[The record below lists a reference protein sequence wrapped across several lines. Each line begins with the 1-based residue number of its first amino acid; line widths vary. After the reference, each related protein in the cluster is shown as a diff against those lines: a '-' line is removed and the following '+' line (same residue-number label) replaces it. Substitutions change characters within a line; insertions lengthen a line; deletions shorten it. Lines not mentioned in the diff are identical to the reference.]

1 MANAM
6 GIEPIMTTAAEATI
20 SGSRDATQAINGRQN
35 DSSADAVLCCS
46 PEDMGDLVEY
56 CLRPSPL
63 MRKLVKNLPPLQ
75 NGRVPV
81 PDGPGLGIELDDE
94 ILREFRVG

>member
-35 DSSADAVLCCS
+35 DTSADAVLCCS
-46 PEDMGDLVEY
+46 PEDMGDLVS
-56 CLRPSPL
+56 LRFL
-63 MRKLVKNLPPLQ
+63 NLSHQQGL
-75 NGRVPV
+75 RRF
-81 PDGPGLGIELDDE
+81 DGSEA
-94 ILREFRVG
+94 RTKYV

>member
-35 DSSADAVLCCS
+35 DTSADAVLCCS

-56 CLRPSPL
+56 CWGNGSTHWGGIRAADGHPEPYRVRYYELGKMAMQLSRFAWCPS
-63 MRKLVKNLPPLQ
+63 R
-75 NGRVPV
+75 
-81 PDGPGLGIELDDE
+81 
-94 ILREFRVG
+94 